1 MFVFKVFLCLQP
13 ACLDQVC
20 SGSICEKYG
29 LEVCTC
35 ASKDGKDGTDEA
47 AELCHVCCMEKSEWQ
62 AANTRS
68 SNIKP

>member
-1 MFVFKVFLCLQP
+1 MQFLGLFVFKVLKFLP
-13 ACLDQVC
+13 TCLDQVC

-47 AELCHVCCMEKSEWQ
+47 AELCHVCCMKKS
-62 AANTRS
+62 
-68 SNIKP
+68 K